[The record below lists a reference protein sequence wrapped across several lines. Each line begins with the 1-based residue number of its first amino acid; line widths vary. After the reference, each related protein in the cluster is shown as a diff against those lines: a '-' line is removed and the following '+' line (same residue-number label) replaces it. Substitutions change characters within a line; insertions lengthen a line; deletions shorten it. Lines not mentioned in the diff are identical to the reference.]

1 VTEETTFEDTP
12 KVFKLITGE
21 EIITVVAGTTD
32 NYFMIEVPLE
42 IRFNS
47 IKQSLF
53 LTRWKF
59 GANYSKAMTLA
70 GGAVVSVS
78 EPEDI
83 VMENYF
89 SYRKQLAEEL
99 FAPEDTDEK
108 TEDEKKRYTLDELF
122 EELNSEET
130 IH

>member
-1 VTEETTFEDTP
+1 MTEDSLHNNP

-21 EIITVVAGTTD
+21 EIITTVVDTKD
-32 NYFMIEVPLE
+32 NFFMIEVPLE

-59 GANYSKAMTLA
+59 GANYTKVMTLS
-70 GGAVVSVS
+70 GGSVVSVS
-78 EPEDI
+78 EPEDL
-83 VMENYF
+83 VLENYYA
-89 SYRKQLAEEL
+89 YREQLTSEY
-99 FAPEDTDEK
+99 FNKDPEDEEMESFDSI
-108 TEDEKKRYTLDELF
+108 DDLF
-122 EELNSEET
+122 EELTGEDT

>member
-1 VTEETTFEDTP
+1 VTEDSLHNNP

-21 EIITVVAGTTD
+21 EIITTVVDTKD
-32 NYFMIEVPLE
+32 NFFMIEVPLE

-59 GANYSKAMTLA
+59 GANYTKVMTLS
-70 GGAVVSVS
+70 GGSVVSVS
-78 EPEDI
+78 EPEDL
-83 VMENYF
+83 VLENYYT
-89 SYRKQLAEEL
+89 YREQLTHEY
-99 FAPEDTDEK
+99 FNKDPEDEEIESFDSI
-108 TEDEKKRYTLDELF
+108 DELF
-122 EELNSEET
+122 EELNSEDT

>member
-1 VTEETTFEDTP
+1 MTEDPLQNNP

-21 EIITVVAGTTD
+21 EIITTVVDTKD
-32 NYFMIEVPLE
+32 NFFMIEVPLE

-59 GANYSKAMTLA
+59 GANYTKVMTLS
-70 GGAVVSVS
+70 GGSVVSVS
-78 EPEDI
+78 EPEDL
-83 VMENYF
+83 VLENYYA
-89 SYRKQLAEEL
+89 YREQLTSEY
-99 FAPEDTDEK
+99 FNKNPEDEEMESFDSI
-108 TEDEKKRYTLDELF
+108 DDLF
-122 EELNSEET
+122 EELTGEDT

>member
-1 VTEETTFEDTP
+1 MTEDSLHNNP

-21 EIITVVAGTTD
+21 EIITTVVDTKD
-32 NYFMIEVPLE
+32 NFFMIEVPLE

-59 GANYSKAMTLA
+59 GANYTKVMTLS
-70 GGAVVSVS
+70 GGSVVSVS
-78 EPEDI
+78 EPEDL
-83 VMENYF
+83 VLENYYT
-89 SYRKQLAEEL
+89 YREQLTSEY
-99 FAPEDTDEK
+99 FNKDPEDEEMESFDGI
-108 TEDEKKRYTLDELF
+108 DDLF
-122 EELNSEET
+122 EELTGEDT

>member
-1 VTEETTFEDTP
+1 MTEDPLQNNP

-21 EIITVVAGTTD
+21 EIITTVVDTKD
-32 NYFMIEVPLE
+32 NFFMIEVPLE

-59 GANYSKAMTLA
+59 GANYTKVMTLS
-70 GGAVVSVS
+70 GGSVVSVS
-78 EPEDI
+78 EPEDL
-83 VMENYF
+83 VLENYYA
-89 SYRKQLAEEL
+89 YREQLTSEY
-99 FAPEDTDEK
+99 FNKDP
-108 TEDEKKRYTLDELF
+108 EDEKMESFDGIDDLF
-122 EELNSEET
+122 EELNSEDT

>member
-1 VTEETTFEDTP
+1 MTEETTFEDTP

-59 GANYSKAMTLA
+59 GANYNKAMTLS
-70 GGAVVSVS
+70 GSAVVSVS

-108 TEDEKKRYTLDELF
+108 TEDEEKRYTLDELF

>member
-1 VTEETTFEDTP
+1 VTEDSLHNNP

-21 EIITVVAGTTD
+21 EIITTVVDTKD
-32 NYFMIEVPLE
+32 NFFMIEVPLE

-59 GANYSKAMTLA
+59 GANYTKVMTLS
-70 GGAVVSVS
+70 GGSVVSVS
-78 EPEDI
+78 EPEDL
-83 VMENYF
+83 VLENYYA
-89 SYRKQLAEEL
+89 YREQLTSEY
-99 FAPEDTDEK
+99 FNKDP
-108 TEDEKKRYTLDELF
+108 EDEKMESFDGIDDLF
-122 EELNSEET
+122 EELNSEDT

>member
-1 VTEETTFEDTP
+1 VTEDSLQNNP

-21 EIITVVAGTTD
+21 EIITTVVDTKD
-32 NYFMIEVPLE
+32 NFFMIEVPLE

-59 GANYSKAMTLA
+59 GANYTKVMTLS
-70 GGAVVSVS
+70 GGSVVSVS
-78 EPEDI
+78 EPEDL
-83 VMENYF
+83 VLENYYA
-89 SYRKQLAEEL
+89 YREQLTSEY
-99 FAPEDTDEK
+99 FNKDPEDEEMESFDSI
-108 TEDEKKRYTLDELF
+108 DDLF
-122 EELNSEET
+122 EELTGEDT

>member
-1 VTEETTFEDTP
+1 MTEDSLQNNP

-21 EIITVVAGTTD
+21 EIITTVVDTKD
-32 NYFMIEVPLE
+32 NFFMIEVPLE

-59 GANYSKAMTLA
+59 GANYTKVMTLS
-70 GGAVVSVS
+70 GGSVVSVS
-78 EPEDI
+78 EPEDL
-83 VMENYF
+83 VLENYYA
-89 SYRKQLAEEL
+89 YREQLTSEY
-99 FAPEDTDEK
+99 FNKDPEDEEMESFDSI
-108 TEDEKKRYTLDELF
+108 DDLF
-122 EELNSEET
+122 EELTGEDT

>member
-21 EIITVVAGTTD
+21 EIITVVTETTD

-47 IKQSLF
+47 MKQSLF

>member
-1 VTEETTFEDTP
+1 MTEDSLHNNP

-21 EIITVVAGTTD
+21 EIITTVVDTKD
-32 NYFMIEVPLE
+32 NFFMIEVPLE

-59 GANYSKAMTLA
+59 GANYTKVMTLS
-70 GGAVVSVS
+70 GGSVVSVS
-78 EPEDI
+78 EPEDL
-83 VMENYF
+83 VLENYYA
-89 SYRKQLAEEL
+89 YREQLTSEY
-99 FAPEDTDEK
+99 FNKDP
-108 TEDEKKRYTLDELF
+108 EDEKMESFDGIDDLF
-122 EELNSEET
+122 EELTGEDT

>member
-83 VMENYF
+83 VIENYF

>member
-1 VTEETTFEDTP
+1 VTEDSLHNNP

-21 EIITVVAGTTD
+21 EIITTVVDTKD
-32 NYFMIEVPLE
+32 NFFMIEVPLE

-59 GANYSKAMTLA
+59 GANYTKVMTLS
-70 GGAVVSVS
+70 GGSVVSVS
-78 EPEDI
+78 EPEDL
-83 VMENYF
+83 VLENYYA
-89 SYRKQLAEEL
+89 YREQLTSEY
-99 FAPEDTDEK
+99 FNKDPEDEEMESFDSI
-108 TEDEKKRYTLDELF
+108 DDLF
-122 EELNSEET
+122 EELTGEDT

>member
-108 TEDEKKRYTLDELF
+108 TEDEEKRYTLDELF

>member
-1 VTEETTFEDTP
+1 MTEDSLHNNP

-21 EIITVVAGTTD
+21 EIITTVVDTKD
-32 NYFMIEVPLE
+32 NFFMIEVPLE

-59 GANYSKAMTLA
+59 GANYTKVMTLS
-70 GGAVVSVS
+70 GGSVVSVS
-78 EPEDI
+78 EPEDL
-83 VMENYF
+83 VLENYYA
-89 SYRKQLAEEL
+89 YREQLTSEY
-99 FAPEDTDEK
+99 FNKDP
-108 TEDEKKRYTLDELF
+108 EDEKMESFDGIDDLF
-122 EELNSEET
+122 EELNSEDT

>member
-1 VTEETTFEDTP
+1 VTEDSLHNNP

-21 EIITVVAGTTD
+21 EIITTVVDTKD
-32 NYFMIEVPLE
+32 NFFMIEVPLE

-59 GANYSKAMTLA
+59 GANYTKVMTLS
-70 GGAVVSVS
+70 GGSVVSVS
-78 EPEDI
+78 EPEDL
-83 VMENYF
+83 VLENYYA
-89 SYRKQLAEEL
+89 YREQLTSEY
-99 FAPEDTDEK
+99 FNKDP
-108 TEDEKKRYTLDELF
+108 EDEKMESFDGIDDLF
-122 EELNSEET
+122 EELTGEDT

>member
-83 VMENYF
+83 VIENYF

-108 TEDEKKRYTLDELF
+108 TEDEEKRYTLDELF

>member
-1 VTEETTFEDTP
+1 
-12 KVFKLITGE
+12 
-21 EIITVVAGTTD
+21 
-32 NYFMIEVPLE
+32 
-42 IRFNS
+42 
-47 IKQSLF
+47 
-53 LTRWKF
+53 
-59 GANYSKAMTLA
+59 
-70 GGAVVSVS
+70 VVSVS